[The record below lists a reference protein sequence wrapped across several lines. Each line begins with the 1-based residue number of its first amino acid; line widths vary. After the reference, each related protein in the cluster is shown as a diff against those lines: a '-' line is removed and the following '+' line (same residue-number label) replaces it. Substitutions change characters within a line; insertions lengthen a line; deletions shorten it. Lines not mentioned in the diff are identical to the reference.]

1 MKSYVKAM
9 GTLVCALLV
18 MAATFTTARGVERVR
33 FRLNWI
39 SAGEG
44 DHAPFYVAKD
54 LGYYEALGLDVTI
67 EKGSG
72 SGDAV
77 KFVEVGK
84 VDLAIA
90 DFPAIAVARAR
101 GADVRI
107 VAAYHV
113 NSPNTAWTRK
123 DTGITTPKDLA
134 GHTIGSPA
142 GDAQRIAFP
151 AFAKKVGLDPDSV
164 KWVNIHPA
172 AKIQSLASKTI
183 DVTVHW
189 FDQLHTYRK
198 IIGKENL
205 VYFRWA
211 DYGVNP
217 YGMAIF
223 TSERMLKEKPDV
235 VKRFVDATLR
245 AQRWTILNPR
255 KAIQIQ
261 KKYVPEVVVE
271 PVLGMLEVSI
281 KYMFFGST
289 ILRHGLGWIDR
300 QRMDQSVNIMN
311 TYFGLPRPLNAEEL
325 YTNDFVPHHTW
336 PYPEEFTD
344 PSTWPWPYRFGS

>member
-1 MKSYVKAM
+1 MKKYGKVVGA
-9 GTLVCALLV
+9 LFCALLV
-18 MAATFTTARGVERVR
+18 VASTSITAQGLEPVK

-44 DHAPFYVAKD
+44 DHAPFYVAHD
-54 LGYYEALGLDVTI
+54 LGYYKEVGLDVTI

-84 VDLAIA
+84 VDIAIA

-101 GADVRI
+101 GADVKI

-113 NSPNTAWTRK
+113 NSPNAAWTRE
-123 DTGITTPKDLA
+123 DTGIKNPKDLA

-151 AFAKKVGLDPDSV
+151 AFAKKVGLDPDSI

-189 FDQLHTYRK
+189 FDQLYVYRK
-198 IIGKENL
+198 IIGENL

-217 YGMAIF
+217 YGMAIL
-223 TSERMLKEKPDV
+223 TSERMLKEKSDV

-245 AQRWTILNPR
+245 AQRWTILHP
-255 KAIQIQ
+255 KEAIDIQ
-261 KKYVPEVVVE
+261 KKHVPEVVVE
-271 PVLGMLEVSI
+271 PVLAMLEVSI
-281 KYMFFGST
+281 KYMFFDPT
-289 ILRHGLGWIDR
+289 ILNHGLGWIDDE
-300 QRMDQSVNIMN
+300 RMNQSVDIMN
-311 TYFGLPRPLNAEEL
+311 TYFSLPRPLKAEEL
-325 YTNDFVPHHTW
+325 YTNDFVPHYTW
-336 PYPEEFTD
+336 PYPKELAD
-344 PSTWPWPYRFGS
+344 PSTWPWPYPFTM